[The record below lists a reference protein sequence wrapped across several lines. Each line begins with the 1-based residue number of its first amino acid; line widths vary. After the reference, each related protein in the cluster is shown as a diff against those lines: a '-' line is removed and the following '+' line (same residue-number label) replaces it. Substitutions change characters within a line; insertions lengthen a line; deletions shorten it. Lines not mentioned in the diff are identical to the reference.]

1 MQRVRKLL
9 VAVFLTALTAG
20 LVWAGAELLGQANKS
35 AADAGSNA
43 ADLEMASLEMGKPS
57 TKAPNV
63 NWSQISSLRKQMA
76 ANTTQYK
83 RLVNGLNGQKVS
95 EGTRSQGMKLAN
107 DFRALSEKEAAV
119 WDAAGNCQTR
129 ARLAREAGLSRV
141 ASAEMAFSGA
151 DADKIDAYNKQMK
164 KLQDARSDYVDDAKE
179 DLDASDRK
187 ALQDSL
193 LPKAQ
198 TLLSS
203 VTTLASQVTSLLNEV
218 TSQAGSIAN
227 GDPMAIAGC
236 ARQAVS
242 GASSDNPAMAL
253 LSPVKALSSMVMSM
267 LSSVKGLISDI
278 MSLA

>member
-1 MQRVRKLL
+1 MQRLRKFL
-9 VAVFLTALTAG
+9 VAAFLTALTAG

-43 ADLEMASLEMGKPS
+43 ADLEMASFDMIKPS
-57 TKAPNV
+57 SNAPNV
-63 NWSQISSLRKQMA
+63 NWSQERSLRKQMD
-76 ANTTQYK
+76 ANTAQYK
-83 RLVNGLNGQKVS
+83 RIVSSLNGQKAS
-95 EGTRSQGMKLAN
+95 ESTRSQGMKLAYA
-107 DFRALSEKEAAV
+107 FRDLSEKYAAV

-129 ARLAREAGLSRV
+129 AKLAREAGISRV

-164 KLQDARSDYVDDAKE
+164 KLQDARSDYVDDAKN
-179 DLDASDRK
+179 DLSAEDRK
-187 ALQDSL
+187 SLQDNL

-198 TLLSS
+198 NLLSS
-203 VTTLASQVTSLLNEV
+203 VTTLSTQVTNLLSEV
-218 TSQAGSIAN
+218 TSQAGSLAS

-236 ARQAVS
+236 ARQALS

>member
-1 MQRVRKLL
+1 MQRLRKFL

-43 ADLEMASLEMGKPS
+43 ADLEMASIEFSKPP
-57 TKAPNV
+57 AEAVNV
-63 NWSQISSLRKQMA
+63 NWGEINRLRKQMQT
-76 ANTTQYK
+76 NTDQYK
-83 RLVNGLNGQKVS
+83 RLVSGLNGEKASASVQA
-95 EGTRSQGMKLAN
+95 QGMKLAN
-107 DFRALSEKEAAV
+107 AFRDLCEKEAKL
-119 WDAAGNCQTR
+119 WDAAGNCPTR
-129 ARLAREAGLSRV
+129 ARLARETGLSRV
-141 ASAEMAFSGA
+141 ASAEMALSGA
-151 DADKIDAYNKQMK
+151 DADKIDAYNEQMSK
-164 KLQDARSDYVDDAKE
+164 MQDARSGYTADAKK
-179 DLDASDRK
+179 DLSLADRQS
-187 ALQDSL
+187 LQSSL

-198 TLLSS
+198 SLLTS
-203 VTTLASQVTSLLNEV
+203 VTTLSSQVTGLLKEV
-218 TSQAGSIAN
+218 TSQAGSIAS

-236 ARQAVS
+236 ARQAIS